1 MNRTIVSIGCCFAVI
16 GTVAAVSI
24 AEPQSSVV
32 ISDRE
37 WRKSAKLWIARA
49 MVSEAGWDETRDH
62 IAIAYV
68 LYRRWQ
74 QVKKRYPA
82 FPMTNVISRYCAG
95 FGKTVYS
102 KRQAWVKNLEADG
115 TRPRGWPPDI
125 RWNDYRD
132 RWLSVL
138 ETAEEW
144 RSGLHPDPCRGLS
157 RYWGGP
163 MDRPSKRMIRMDCGE
178 TKNYFY
184 TVKPLLIESASS
196 EAASVQPAD

>member
-1 MNRTIVSIGCCFAVI
+1 MGRTIRIFTCCITLLGTLTAAGAEVSKH
-16 GTVAAVSI
+16 T
-24 AEPQSSVV
+24 VV

-37 WRKSAKLWIARA
+37 WHKSAKLWIARA

-74 QVKKRYPA
+74 QVRRKYPA
-82 FPMTNVISRYCAG
+82 FPISTVVARYCAG

-102 KRQAWVKNLEADG
+102 PRQAWVKNLKADG
-115 TRPRGWPPDI
+115 SRPQGWPPDI
-125 RWNDYRD
+125 RWSDYRD
-132 RWLSVL
+132 RWMAVL

-144 RSGLHPDPCRGLS
+144 RLGLHPDPCRGIS

-163 MDRPSKRMIRMDCGE
+163 MDRPSKRMIRMDCGQ

-184 TVKPLLIESASS
+184 TVKPLLTDTDSAG
-196 EAASVQPAD
+196 ASPGDLAN